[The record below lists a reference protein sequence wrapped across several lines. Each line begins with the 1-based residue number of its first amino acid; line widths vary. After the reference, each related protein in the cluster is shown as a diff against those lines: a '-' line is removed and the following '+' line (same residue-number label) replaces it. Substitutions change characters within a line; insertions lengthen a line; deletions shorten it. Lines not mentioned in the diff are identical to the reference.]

1 MPLCTDKSENI
12 QQSSPYG
19 HPNAYIQRLSLQN
32 RVFSHYEKYHYG
44 KGSEAKIKLTTKPI
58 FVTGCVSHLYWLKIS
73 TKGMSIFHNKKFY
86 PLISSNGWTTAT
98 QKLINGFN
106 NSDKTI
112 FRATIAR
119 FFQTPEI
126 LKCQNVLGEKLKT
139 KLHQRTEE
147 TLYSEEV
154 LSLFKFFSNPNATIE
169 DLKQWCEKHIYSKE
183 PHKRSLSCYKD
194 SS

>member
-1 MPLCTDKSENI
+1 
-12 QQSSPYG
+12 
-19 HPNAYIQRLSLQN
+19 
-32 RVFSHYEKYHYG
+32 
-44 KGSEAKIKLTTKPI
+44 
-58 FVTGCVSHLYWLKIS
+58 
-73 TKGMSIFHNKKFY
+73 MSIFHNKEFY
-86 PLISSNGWTTAT
+86 PLLSSNGWTTAT

-126 LKCQNVLGEKLKT
+126 LKCRNVFGEKLKT

-154 LSLFKFFSNPNATIE
+154 LSLFRFFSQPNATKK
-169 DLKQWCEKHIYSKE
+169 DLKQWYERHIYSDGLR
-183 PHKRSLSCYKD
+183 KRSPSCVEKYFDVLHKGD
-194 SS
+194 YL